1 MAKKKVDIA
10 DLVIQVGGIGVG
22 IATFLK
28 KGKLIIFSV
37 LPTHTTDMQK
47 IVQNVGVWGA
57 TAATQMIVS
66 EAVIQNGQEIRQSL
80 QLAGGAIKQ
89 LQAES

>member
-1 MAKKKVDIA
+1 MAKKKVDFA
-10 DLVIQVGGIGVG
+10 DLIIQVGGIGVG
-22 IATFLK
+22 IATGMLVK
-28 KGKLIIFSV
+28 NALVGV
-37 LPTHTTDMQK
+37 LPTPTTDMQK

-57 TAATQMIVS
+57 TAATQMVVS
-66 EAVIQNGQEIRQSL
+66 EAIIQNGQEIRQSL

>member
-22 IATFLK
+22 IATGMLVK
-28 KGKLIIFSV
+28 NTLVGV
-37 LPTHTTDMQK
+37 LPTPTTDMQK